1 MRFSARLL
9 PWLGWATALSLGLG
23 LYLSFFVAPAD
34 YQQGESVRIMFV
46 HVPSAWMAMAC
57 YTFMALASAVGFIWK
72 HPLADIAAKAAAPI
86 GVCFTV
92 AALLTGSLWGRPMWN
107 TWWVWD
113 ARLTSVLVLLFLYLG
128 YIGLWQSIEDRA
140 KAAKAAA
147 ILAMVGFVNVPIIK
161 FSVEWWNTLH
171 QPASIIRMDGP
182 SIHPTILWP
191 LLVMI
196 LAFNLFFVTIL
207 LLRIR
212 GEINLRKI
220 DALRQQLAW
229 S

>member
-1 MRFSARLL
+1 M
-9 PWLGWATALSLGLG
+9 
-23 LYLSFFVAPAD
+23 
-34 YQQGESVRIMFV
+34 
-46 HVPSAWMAMAC
+46 
-57 YTFMALASAVGFIWK
+57 
-72 HPLADIAAKAAAPI
+72 
-86 GVCFTV
+86 
-92 AALLTGSLWGRPMWN
+92 
-107 TWWVWD
+107 
-113 ARLTSVLVLLFLYLG
+113 LVLLFLYLG

-140 KAAKAAA
+140 KASKAAA

-182 SIHPTILWP
+182 AIHPTILWP

-220 DALRQQLAW
+220 DTLRQQLTW